1 MPAET
6 VSPSPTR
13 LKPPGDSIILEEEID
28 PNYVPSDDEINEYA
42 TWLGMDVAQDAS
54 LLWIAREGLKA
65 PLPENW
71 KPCKTTDTDEIYY
84 FNFSSGDSTWDHP
97 CDDYYRTL
105 YESERKKRAEES
117 KEQADT
123 SKQREKDDV
132 RKLLD
137 KKPAKK
143 KAKAPLKLGK
153 APLGALK
160 AEKTGGL
167 APIGG
172 PARSRS
178 PAAKKAPRRVG
189 GNEVARAT
197 AAATDDRPSSQNG
210 SQSGDRPAS
219 RTRNRLAA
227 AVSASDSDA
236 SATIHAAETKIEGLL
251 SDRPPAQSGSSDR
264 PPSQNGSNNGDRPRS
279 RNRAL
284 AAVQDAQASNAAAPA
299 PGPAASP
306 ELVRSLKVERDALKQ
321 RALTAEDEAKDALRR
336 ASSDD
341 AEVLGRRKDAEDRLK
356 AAEDA
361 AEARCRAAEDR
372 AAKAEAACEDRVA
385 KADARVATLE
395 ADLARDSEAAR
406 KVDTR
411 LEERTL
417 ELQAAQR
424 KTEALQDA
432 LEAAQRYEAPGGDDE
447 EVERQM
453 RAAVD
458 RAASLEREVAT
469 IKADAAEIATHAAE
483 QTRRREAAETA
494 MNDASQK
501 LEAAAR
507 DAAKAQELCGAKA
520 TALEA
525 QATLAATLQAEL
537 KTARAARDAAERA
550 LHESDTARSSQAQAE
565 VADVRAE
572 LQRSRARMENAE
584 RDAALQRERGS
595 SGDVAEK
602 RAREAEARLELL
614 ERDRRDECKGL
625 EDAKA
630 RSDDRLRSLEE
641 RTERASRAA
650 DDARDDARKGRATID
665 DLRRQLDDRSD
676 STPALQAARDRAQA
690 AEERAAREGGE
701 VSKLKRQLTEGLKAQ
716 DDAETRCAASETEV
730 RKLKAEVREAARK
743 LNDAEDRATEAE
755 KEKAWQVEKLG
766 TVSQRADGEAAKRVS
781 AERDLASLRASV
793 DGGTGDAVLVESLR
807 LRAEAAEGER
817 DDAVKRAL
825 HVETELAR
833 LRTQAPATQ
842 APATQAPATPT
853 NNDNQATGAPTDAAS
868 RLGDE
873 RSALAEAKE
882 LVQKQRD
889 WLKQRQRQLEGKRR
903 SWRSRSALKESRGST
918 RERQDL
924 DREAADLNKLVRQLR
939 NMQRWLSDRDAKV
952 SRVETGA
959 SPLAEL
965 DLLDDDTFC
974 STVSATPKRRG
985 RRHRRAPEQHYGCY
999 DPYRPPQAYYVPYY
1013 TPPPP
1018 PRPTDAYYQYA
1029 QQAAPSNSIPWAP
1042 PPPQPAPQPTPQPTP
1057 QPAPQPAMA
1066 TPLRDW
1072 AATREKAQTNLTS
1085 HVKWLD
1091 GLRAELTAHCYGP
1104 PAPEVVGVAA
1114 DAALDAAVEAR
1125 LRG

>member
-105 YESERKKRAEES
+105 HESERKKRAEES

-123 SKQREKDDV
+123 SKQKEKDDV

-172 PARSRS
+172 PARSKS

-189 GNEVARAT
+189 GDNAARAS
-197 AAATDDRPSSQNG
+197 AAATDGDRPSSQNG

-284 AAVQDAQASNAAAPA
+284 AAVQDAQASNTAAPS

-306 ELVRSLKVERDALKQ
+306 ELVRSLEVERDALKQ

-341 AEVLGRRKDAEDRLK
+341 AEVLARRKDAEDRLK

-372 AAKAEAACEDRVA
+372 AAKAEAACEARVA

-395 ADLARDSEAAR
+395 ADAARDSEAAR
-406 KVDTR
+406 RVDTR

-417 ELQAAQR
+417 ELQAAKR

-432 LEAAQRYEAPGGDDE
+432 LEAAQRYEAPGGDDD

-453 RAAVD
+453 RASVD

-469 IKADAAEIATHAAE
+469 VKTDAAEIAAHAAE

-525 QATLAATLQAEL
+525 QTTLAKTLQAEL
-537 KTARAARDAAERA
+537 KTARTARDAAERA
-550 LHESDTARSSQAQAE
+550 LHESDTAKSSQAQAE
-565 VADVRAE
+565 VAEVRAE
-572 LQRSRARMENAE
+572 LQRCWARMENAE

-595 SGDVAEK
+595 SGDVADK

-614 ERDRRDECKGL
+614 ERDRRDERKGL

-641 RTERASRAA
+641 RAERASRAA

-701 VSKLKRQLTEGLKAQ
+701 VSKLKRQLTEGLKTQ

-833 LRTQAPATQ
+833 LQ
-842 APATQAPATPT
+842 TQAPATPKH
-853 NNDNQATGAPTDAAS
+853 NDEPAASPRADAAS

-924 DREAADLNKLVRQLR
+924 DREAADLNKLVRQLQ

-1013 TPPPP
+1013 APPPP
-1018 PRPTDAYYQYA
+1018 PRPTDAYYQHA

-1042 PPPQPAPQPTPQPTP
+1042 PPPQPAPQP
-1057 QPAPQPAMA
+1057 AHQPAMA

-1104 PAPEVVGVAA
+1104 PEVVGVAA

>member
-13 LKPPGDSIILEEEID
+13 LKPPGDSIILKEEID
-28 PNYVPSDDEINEYA
+28 PNYVPSEDEINEYA

-123 SKQREKDDV
+123 SKQKEKDDV

-143 KAKAPLKLGK
+143 KTTKAPLKKVLGM

-160 AEKTGGL
+160 TEKTGGL

-172 PARSRS
+172 PARSKS
-178 PAAKKAPRRVG
+178 PAA
-189 GNEVARAT
+189 RAST
-197 AAATDDRPSSQNG
+197 AATDDRPSSQNG

-251 SDRPPAQSGSSDR
+251 SDQPPAQSGSSDR

-284 AAVQDAQASNAAAPA
+284 AAVQDAQASNTAAPA

-306 ELVRSLKVERDALKQ
+306 ELVRSLEVERDALKQ

-341 AEVLGRRKDAEDRLK
+341 TEVLARRKDAEDRLK
-356 AAEDA
+356 AAENA

-372 AAKAEAACEDRVA
+372 AATAEAACEARVA

-395 ADLARDSEAAR
+395 ADAARDSEAAR
-406 KVDTR
+406 RVDTR

-417 ELQAAQR
+417 ELQAAKR

-432 LEAAQRYEAPGGDDE
+432 LEAAQRYEAPGGDDD

-453 RAAVD
+453 RASVD

-469 IKADAAEIATHAAE
+469 VKTDAAEIAAHAAE

-525 QATLAATLQAEL
+525 QTALAATLQEEL
-537 KTARAARDAAERA
+537 KTARTARDAAERA
-550 LHESDTARSSQAQAE
+550 LHESDTAKSSQAQAE
-565 VADVRAE
+565 VAEVRAE
-572 LQRSRARMENAE
+572 LQRCRARAEAAE

-595 SGDVAEK
+595 AGAGAEQ

-614 ERDRRDECKGL
+614 ERDRRDERKGL

-641 RTERASRAA
+641 RAERASRAA
-650 DDARDDARKGRATID
+650 DDARDDARKGRAMID
-665 DLRRQLDDRSD
+665 DLRRQLDERSG
-676 STPALQAARDRAQA
+676 STPALEAARDRAQA

-842 APATQAPATPT
+842 APATQAPAPPT
-853 NNDNQATGAPTDAAS
+853 NNNNQATGAPTDAAS

-1013 TPPPP
+1013 APPPP
-1018 PRPTDAYYQYA
+1018 PPPTDAYYQHA

-1042 PPPQPAPQPTPQPTP
+1042 PPPQPAH

-1104 PAPEVVGVAA
+1104 PAPEVIGVAA